1 MKLKTAKINIP
12 KYPKII
18 LKTLKTCGFEAYIV
32 GGCVRDELLGK
43 KPDDFD
49 ITTNAKPDD
58 IKRLFR
64 RTIDTGIK
72 HGTVS
77 VLFYDYGQPKIFE
90 VTTYRIDGDYND
102 SRHPSEVK
110 FVNDLYEDLK
120 RRDFTVNAFAYND
133 DVGLVDRF
141 DGLTDLKNKI
151 IRAVGDPRERFKEDA
166 LRLLRAIRFA
176 AKLGFKLDKKTESA
190 MPEFA
195 KNLSAVSKER
205 IQVELSK
212 TITSSNPS
220 YVKYIFDYGFAKYI
234 CDGFE
239 TIKIGKFESNC
250 SMHLAYACLL
260 YNTDINLAKN
270 ILHGLK
276 LDNNNIAKIT
286 SLLEAKSYYNNI
298 IHSEKEYYNI
308 RVKELINFLN
318 YDLTYDFLHLQYI
331 NNDKDHKLI
340 DNINKLV
347 KKFEL
352 SKTPIFIKD
361 LMINGNDLMD
371 IGYKGIEIGYVL
383 NKLLSIVHKNSAY
396 NEKKLLQDISKKV
409 YNIYKSKRN

>member
-1 MKLKTAKINIP
+1 M
-12 KYPKII
+12 I

-58 IKRLFR
+58 IKKIFR

-77 VLFYDYGQPKIFE
+77 VLFYDYGLPKIYE

-102 SRHPSEVK
+102 SRHPNEVK

-120 RRDFTVNAFAYND
+120 RRDFTVNAMAYNE

-176 AKLGFKLDKKTESA
+176 AKLGFKLDKKTENA

-195 KNLSAVSKER
+195 KNLGLVSKER

-212 TITSSNPS
+212 TITSNNPS
-220 YVKYIFDYGFAKYI
+220 YVKYLFDYGFAKYI
-234 CDGFE
+234 CDGFDS
-239 TIKIGKFESNC
+239 IRIGKFEANC
-250 SMHLAYACLL
+250 PIHLAYACLL
-260 YNTDINLAKN
+260 YNTDIDLAKN
-270 ILHGLK
+270 VLHGLK
-276 LDNNNIAKIT
+276 LDNNNIAKII
-286 SLLEAKSYYNNI
+286 SLLEAKSYYNEI
-298 IHSEKEYYNI
+298 INSDNEDCN
-308 RVKELINFLN
+308 
-318 YDLTYDFLHLQYI
+318 TC
-331 NNDKDHKLI
+331 NNTSQKVIKLI
-340 DNINKLV
+340 
-347 KKFEL
+347 
-352 SKTPIFIKD
+352 S
-361 LMINGNDLMD
+361 
-371 IGYKGIEIGYVL
+371 YYC
-383 NKLLSIVHKNSAY
+383 
-396 NEKKLLQDISKKV
+396 
-409 YNIYKSKRN
+409 